1 MVSSRFFIKMALV
14 MNQFKGGNI
23 QLLGGRTAVLLVDR
37 DKGLLLFLRR
47 KSNAD
52 LFRGRSRSRGGSRS
66 RSRGGSGSRFHRLR
80 NAL

>member
-23 QLLGGRTAVLLVDR
+23 QLLGGRAAVLLVDR
-37 DKGLLLFLRR
+37 DEGLLLFLRR
-47 KSNAD
+47 KSNTD
-52 LFRGRSRSRGGSRS
+52 LFRGGSGSRS
-66 RSRGGSGSRFHRLR
+66 RSRSRSRFHRLR